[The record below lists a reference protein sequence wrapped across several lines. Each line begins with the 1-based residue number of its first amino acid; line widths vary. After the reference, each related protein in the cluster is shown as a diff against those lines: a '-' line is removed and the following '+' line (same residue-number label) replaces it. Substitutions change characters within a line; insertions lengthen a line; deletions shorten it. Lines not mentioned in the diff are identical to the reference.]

1 MAIRMYTVDAF
12 TDRPF
17 AGNPAA
23 VCLLD
28 DARVQPD
35 AAWMQAVATE
45 MNLSE
50 TAFIRRD
57 PGSEAFGL
65 RWFTPVVE
73 VPLCGH
79 ATLASAHVLF
89 EEGILPEESPAEF
102 DTLSGR
108 LTARKTANGIAM
120 DFPLQPVMPV
130 AEADIPSALPEALGV
145 PLVQVTAENG
155 RYVVELAD
163 EQTLRNLQPDLSLL
177 STLQRGVVVTCRSE
191 TPGYDFISRNF
202 LPHRGIPEDP
212 VTGAAHCSLAHYWRP
227 KLGKDEFT
235 AYQASRRGGSL
246 TVRIVADRVLLT
258 GQAVTVLR
266 GTLEGPG
273 AS

>member
-1 MAIRMYTVDAF
+1 MGIRIFTIDAF

-28 DARVQPD
+28 DAPGPLD
-35 AAWMQAVATE
+35 ANWMQAVAAE

-50 TAFIRRD
+50 TAFLRRAGD
-57 PGSEAFGL
+57 GPAFGL

-79 ATLASAHVLF
+79 ATLASAHLLF
-89 EEGILPEESPAEF
+89 EEGLLPEDRPAEF

-108 LTARKTANGIAM
+108 LTAYKTAGGIEL
-120 DFPLQPVMPV
+120 DFPLQPVAPV
-130 AEADIPSALPEALGV
+130 AAPDIPVALRQGLGV
-145 PLVQVTAENG
+145 PIVDVAADSNRFVVQVE
-155 RYVVELAD
+155 D
-163 EQTLRNLQPDLSLL
+163 EATLRGLQPDLARL
-177 STLQRGVVVTCRSE
+177 SALARGVVVTCSAE
-191 TPGYDFISRNF
+191 TAEFDFISRNF

-212 VTGAAHCSLAHYWRP
+212 VTGASHCSLADYWRP
-227 KLGKDEFT
+227 RLGKDSFT
-235 AYQASRRGGSL
+235 AYQASRRGG
-246 TVRIVADRVLLT
+246 VIGIRIVGERVKLT

-266 GTLEGPG
+266 GML
-273 AS
+273 

>member
-1 MAIRMYTVDAF
+1 MAIRIFTIDAF

-28 DARVQPD
+28 DAPGPPD
-35 AAWMQAVATE
+35 DTWMQSVAAE

-50 TAFIRRD
+50 TAFLRRAANGQTFD
-57 PGSEAFGL
+57 L

-79 ATLASAHVLF
+79 ATLASAHLLY
-89 EEGILPEESPAEF
+89 EEGILSADAPAEF

-108 LTARKTANGIAM
+108 LTARKTPDGIAM
-120 DFPLQPVMPV
+120 DFPFQPVEPVTDADVPDALRRGLGVAPV
-130 AEADIPSALPEALGV
+130 A
-145 PLVQVTAENG
+145 VTINEG

-163 EQTLRNLQPDLSLL
+163 EETVRTLQPDLALL
-177 STLQRGVVVTCRSE
+177 STLNRACVVTCRSE
-191 TPGYDFISRNF
+191 TPGFDFISRNF

-212 VTGAAHCSLAHYWRP
+212 VTGAAHCSLADYWRTQ
-227 KLGKDEFT
+227 LGKDAFI
-235 AYQASRRGGSL
+235 AYQASRRGGVVGVQIL
-246 TVRIVADRVLLT
+246 GGRVLLT
-258 GQAVTVLR
+258 GRAVTVLR
-266 GTLEGPG
+266 GTIVL
-273 AS
+273 

>member
-1 MAIRMYTVDAF
+1 VAISIFTIDAF

-28 DARVQPD
+28 DTQAWPD
-35 AAWMQAVATE
+35 DGWMQSVAAE

-50 TAFIRRD
+50 TAFLRRAEN
-57 PGSEAFGL
+57 GRAFAL

-79 ATLASAHVLF
+79 ATLASAHLLF
-89 EEGILPEESPAEF
+89 EEGIVAPDDPAEF

-108 LTARKTANGIAM
+108 LTVRRTADGLTM
-120 DFPLQPVMPV
+120 DFPLQPVGMVADADVPDALRDGLGVSPV
-130 AEADIPSALPEALGV
+130 A
-145 PLVQVTAENG
+145 VTLNEG

-163 EQTLRNLQPDLSLL
+163 EATVRTLQPNLALL
-177 STLQRGVVVTCRSE
+177 STLNRGCVITCRSE
-191 TPGYDFISRNF
+191 TPGFDFISRNF

-212 VTGAAHCSLAHYWRP
+212 VTGAAHCSLADYWRAR
-227 KLGKDEFT
+227 LGKDTFT
-235 AYQASRRGGSL
+235 AYQASRRGG
-246 TVRIVADRVLLT
+246 TVGVQIRGDRVMLT

-266 GTLEGPG
+266 GTIEM
-273 AS
+273 

>member
-1 MAIRMYTVDAF
+1 MFTIDAF
-12 TDRPF
+12 TDRQF

-28 DARVQPD
+28 DTPELPGAI
-35 AAWMQAVATE
+35 WMQSVAAE

-50 TAFIRRD
+50 TAFLRRAANGQTFD
-57 PGSEAFGL
+57 L

-79 ATLASAHVLF
+79 ATLASAHLLY
-89 EEGILPEESPAEF
+89 EEGILSPDDPAEF

-108 LTARKTANGIAM
+108 LTARKTSSGIAM
-120 DFPLQPVMPV
+120 DFPLQPVERI
-130 AEADIPSALPEALGV
+130 AEADVPDALREGLGV
-145 PLVQVTAENG
+145 SPVAVMLNEG

-163 EQTLRNLQPDLSLL
+163 EATVRMLQPNLALL
-177 STLQRGVVVTCRSE
+177 STLQRAVVVTCRSV
-191 TPGYDFISRNF
+191 TPGFDFISRNF

-212 VTGAAHCSLAHYWRP
+212 VTGAAHCSLADYWRAQ
-227 KLGKDEFT
+227 LGKDAFT
-235 AYQASRRGGSL
+235 AYQASRRGG
-246 TVRIVADRVLLT
+246 VVGVQIIGNRVVLT

-266 GTLEGPG
+266 GTIEL
-273 AS
+273 

>member
-1 MAIRMYTVDAF
+1 MAIRIFTIDAF

-28 DARVQPD
+28 NAPELPD
-35 AAWMQAVATE
+35 AAWMQSVAAE

-50 TAFIRRD
+50 TAFLRRAANGQTFD
-57 PGSEAFGL
+57 L

-79 ATLASAHVLF
+79 ATLASAHLLY
-89 EEGILPEESPAEF
+89 EEGILSPNALAEF

-108 LTARKTANGIAM
+108 LTARKTPDGIAM
-120 DFPLQPVMPV
+120 DFPLQPVEPV
-130 AEADIPSALPEALGV
+130 LDADVPAALRQGLGV
-145 PLVQVTAENG
+145 APLAVTINEG

-163 EQTLRNLQPDLSLL
+163 EETVRTLKPNLSLL
-177 STLQRGVVVTCRSE
+177 GTLNRACVITCRSE
-191 TPGYDFISRNF
+191 TPGFDFISRNF

-212 VTGAAHCSLAHYWRP
+212 VTGAAHCSLADYWRGQ
-227 KLGKDEFT
+227 LGKDVFT
-235 AYQASRRGGSL
+235 AYQASKRGG
-246 TVRIVADRVLLT
+246 IVGVQILGDRVILT
-258 GQAVTVLR
+258 GQAVTVVS
-266 GTLEGPG
+266 GTIEFR
-273 AS
+273 

>member
-1 MAIRMYTVDAF
+1 VAISIITIDAF
-12 TDRPF
+12 TNRPF

-28 DARVQPD
+28 DTQAWLD
-35 AAWMQAVATE
+35 DGWMQSVAAE

-50 TAFIRRD
+50 TAFLRRAEN
-57 PGSEAFGL
+57 GRAFAL

-79 ATLASAHVLF
+79 ATLASAHLLF
-89 EEGILPEESPAEF
+89 EEGIVAPDDPAEF

-108 LTARKTANGIAM
+108 LTVRRTADGLTM
-120 DFPLQPVMPV
+120 DFPLQPVGMVADADVPDALRDGLGVSPV
-130 AEADIPSALPEALGV
+130 A
-145 PLVQVTAENG
+145 VTLNEG

-163 EQTLRNLQPDLSLL
+163 EATVRTLQPNLALL
-177 STLQRGVVVTCRSE
+177 STLNRGCVITCRSE
-191 TPGYDFISRNF
+191 TPGFDFISRNF

-212 VTGAAHCSLAHYWRP
+212 VTGAAHCSLADYWRAR
-227 KLGKDEFT
+227 LGKDTFT
-235 AYQASRRGGSL
+235 AYQASRRGG
-246 TVRIVADRVLLT
+246 TVGVQIRGDRVMLT

-266 GTLEGPG
+266 GTIEM
-273 AS
+273 